1 MQRTRLA
8 TDIRFHNHSPFLFP
22 SCHKIESKAFFAPHF
37 SNDWRRIVSFQLEF
51 SQVEA
56 GNNFCIK
63 SRLLRDTL

>member
-8 TDIRFHNHSPFLFP
+8 TDIRFHSPFPL
-22 SCHKIESKAFFAPHF
+22 CRKKESKAFYAPHL
-37 SNDWRRIVSFQLEF
+37 SDDWRRIVSFQLEI